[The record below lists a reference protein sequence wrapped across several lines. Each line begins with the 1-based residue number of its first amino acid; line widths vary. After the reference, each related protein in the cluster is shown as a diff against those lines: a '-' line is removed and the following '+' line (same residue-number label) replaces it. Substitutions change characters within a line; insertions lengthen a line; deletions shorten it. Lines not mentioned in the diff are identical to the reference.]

1 LEEDLE
7 FLVVVV
13 DAGGAGLFA
22 AEVADDGEVVV
33 VADAEVEFVVDD
45 FGDPFPVCVWKF
57 VSVVRDVSIFP
68 TGGRLQRRVWLLYLG
83 RRQIHKLRLSHPWR
97 RKVY

>member
-33 VADAEVEFVVDD
+33 VADAEVELVVDD
-45 FGDPFPVCVWKF
+45 FGDPFPVCEGKI
-57 VSVVRDVSIFP
+57 VSVVRDGSIFP
-68 TGGRLQRRVWLLYLG
+68 TGGRLQG
-83 RRQIHKLRLSHPWR
+83 RGLAAVP
-97 RKVY
+97 RKNTNP